1 MKPGNWELERNL
13 PGVMIGQNSQVFKL
27 LYQLAEL
34 GERRITRRVVAL
46 LHLIPTDPS
55 VIDLVD
61 SIAITDCPNLDSQAS
76 SAMSTPCASPSPSP
90 RKVKA
95 ASGAT
100 YGSQTSVVSRRSS
113 NSLGRQG
120 GLFHMARSAVEISP
134 FRVRYNLEVRPWPL
148 VLRSVSWTPAM
159 FDNLLFY
166 V

>member
-34 GERRITRRVVAL
+34 GERRITRRIVAL

-61 SIAITDCPNLDSQAS
+61 SIATADAADSQAS

-113 NSLGRQG
+113 NSLGRMT
-120 GLFHMARSAVEISP
+120 GLFPVTRSNAEISP
-134 FRVRYNLEVRPWPL
+134 FQVRYNLEV
-148 VLRSVSWTPAM
+148 SG
-159 FDNLLFY
+159 
-166 V
+166 